1 MDITLIFF
9 LSLLISFIGVMP
21 PGMLNMSAA
30 IISLKEGHNR
40 SFMFSIGICIVVGL
54 QTYVATI
61 FAKYLNQHPDVT
73 SILKRVAIVIFL
85 LIAFYFFITANRQTS
100 PVKLDRRIKS
110 KQSRFFQG
118 VFISALNIFPIPF
131 QAYVVTSLLSAGW
144 LQLDPIII
152 GAYIAGAAMGTFIAL
167 YIYILFFDTIKNNKI
182 TSAKNINYS
191 ISLITLTVAIVTFVN
206 LIRF

>member
-1 MDITLIFF
+1 
-9 LSLLISFIGVMP
+9 LISFLGVIP

-30 IISLKEGHNR
+30 RISLKEGHNR
-40 SFMFSIGICIVVGL
+40 SFMFSIGVCIVVGL

-144 LQLDPIII
+144 LNLDPINI

-182 TSAKNINYS
+182 TSAKNMNYS
-191 ISLITLTVAIVTFVN
+191 IALITFAVAIVTFVN
-206 LIRF
+206 LI

>member
-1 MDITLIFF
+1 MGITLIFF
-9 LSLLISFIGVMP
+9 LSILISFLGVVP

-30 IISLKEGHNR
+30 RISLKEGHNR
-40 SFMFSIGICIVVGL
+40 SFIFSIGVCIVVGL
-54 QTYVATI
+54 QTYVATV

-73 SILKRVAIVIFL
+73 SILKCVAIVIFI
-85 LIAFYFFITANRQTS
+85 LIAFYFFITANKQTS
-100 PVKLDRRIKS
+100 PVKIDPRIKS

-152 GAYIAGAAMGTFIAL
+152 GAYIAGAVMGTFIAL

-191 ISLITLTVAIVTFVN
+191 IALITLAVAIVTFVN

>member
-1 MDITLIFF
+1 
-9 LSLLISFIGVMP
+9 
-21 PGMLNMSAA
+21 MSAA
-30 IISLKEGHNR
+30 RISLKEGHNR
-40 SFMFSIGICIVVGL
+40 SFMFSIGVCIVVGL

-85 LIAFYFFITANRQTS
+85 LISFYFFITANKQIS
-100 PVKLDRRIKS
+100 PVKLDPRIKS

-144 LQLDPIII
+144 LQLDPINI
-152 GAYIAGAAMGTFIAL
+152 GTYIAGAAMGTFIAL

-182 TSAKNINYS
+182 TSAKNMNYS
-191 ISLITLTVAIVTFVN
+191 IALITLAVAIITFVN
-206 LIRF
+206 LI

>member
-1 MDITLIFF
+1 MSITLIFF
-9 LSLLISFIGVMP
+9 LSILISFLGVVP

-30 IISLKEGHNR
+30 RISLKEGHNR
-40 SFMFSIGICIVVGL
+40 SFIFSIGVCIVVGL
-54 QTYVATI
+54 QTYVATV

-73 SILKRVAIVIFL
+73 SILKCVAIVIFI
-85 LIAFYFFITANRQTS
+85 LIAFYFFITANKQTS
-100 PVKLDRRIKS
+100 PVKIDPRIKS

-152 GAYIAGAAMGTFIAL
+152 GAYIAGAVMGTFIAL

-191 ISLITLTVAIVTFVN
+191 IALITLAVAIVTFVN
-206 LIRF
+206 LI

>member
-1 MDITLIFF
+1 MSITLIFF
-9 LSLLISFIGVMP
+9 LSILISFLGVVP

-30 IISLKEGHNR
+30 RISLKEGHNR
-40 SFMFSIGICIVVGL
+40 SFIFSIGVCIVVGL
-54 QTYVATI
+54 QTYVATV

-73 SILKRVAIVIFL
+73 SILKCVAIVIFI
-85 LIAFYFFITANRQTS
+85 LIAFYFFITANKQTS
-100 PVKLDRRIKS
+100 PVKIDPRIKS

-152 GAYIAGAAMGTFIAL
+152 GAYIAGAVMGTFIAL

-191 ISLITLTVAIVTFVN
+191 IALITLAVAIVTFVN

>member
-1 MDITLIFF
+1 MGITLIFF
-9 LSLLISFIGVMP
+9 LSILISFLGVIP

-30 IISLKEGHNR
+30 RISLKEGHNR
-40 SFMFSIGICIVVGL
+40 SFMFSIGVCIVVGL

-144 LQLDPIII
+144 LKLDPINI

-182 TSAKNINYS
+182 TSAKNMNYS
-191 ISLITLTVAIVTFVN
+191 IALLTLAVAIVTFVN
-206 LIRF
+206 LI